1 MSLLIDQTVQNNSS
15 IEGCFNVNVLI
26 KVRNSGVVVRG
37 DSNLPAHSV
46 QVFRAHTML
55 SMVSRVHKIEDSGD
69 ASMLNSLKIHLMKW
83 IRSEGNWRV
92 TNSSEEERIQEI
104 TISLENGTVDSEN
117 TVSIQPE
124 ARGVGSELTTVCVR
138 ILQIDPSLGLSF
150 RYRFTAGSVALDE

>member
-1 MSLLIDQTVQNNSS
+1 
-15 IEGCFNVNVLI
+15 
-26 KVRNSGVVVRG
+26 
-37 DSNLPAHSV
+37 
-46 QVFRAHTML
+46 ML

-92 TNSSEEERIQEI
+92 TDSSEEERIQEI
-104 TISLENGTVDSEN
+104 TISLENGTIDSEN

-124 ARGVGSELTTVCVR
+124 AGGVGSELSTVCVR

-150 RYRFTAGSVALDE
+150 RNRFTTGSVALDE